1 MTHAGRVSG
10 EVPTGLPAAVPGGPP
25 GRLLGS
31 GRTADVY
38 GIDEA
43 WVLRR
48 DREGWEDSAALAAV
62 MTHVRRHGYPAP
74 AVRPSGSRADLVME
88 RLNGPTMLRAFGAGT
103 LDAEE
108 AGGVLAGLLRE
119 LHALPGRVS
128 ADARIL
134 HLDLHP
140 DNVILTPDGPR
151 VIDWAN
157 AEEGD
162 PGLDWGMSA
171 VILAQVAVSPQ
182 PIADPARAM
191 LTALLA
197 DPRDLTEEGL
207 AEALR
212 RRAANPTMSR
222 EETEL
227 LVPAAELIRTTAGR

>member
-1 MTHAGRVSG
+1 MPVT
-10 EVPTGLPAAVPGGPP
+10 

-38 GIDEA
+38 EIDEA

-48 DREGWEDSAALAAV
+48 DRDGWGDAAAEGAV
-62 MTHVRRHGYPAP
+62 MAHVREYGYPAP
-74 AVRPSGSRADLVME
+74 AVRPSSDGSRTDLVME
-88 RLNGPTMLRAFGAGT
+88 RLAGPTMLQAFVAGT

-108 AGGVLAGLLRE
+108 AGAVLARLLRA
-119 LHALPGRVS
+119 LHTVPGRVS

-157 AEEGD
+157 TEEGD

-171 VILAQVAVSPQ
+171 VILAQVAVSAQ
-182 PIADPARAM
+182 PIAAPALAM

-197 DPRDLTEEGL
+197 DPADLTDQGL
-207 AEALR
+207 TEALR
-212 RRAANPTMSR
+212 RRAANPTMST

-227 LVPAAELIRTTAGR
+227 LAPAGELIRSLAGWG

>member
-1 MTHAGRVSG
+1 MTHTGRVSG
-10 EVPTGLPAAVPGGPP
+10 EVPTGLPAGVPGGPP

-38 GIDEA
+38 EIDEA

-62 MTHVRRHGYPAP
+62 VTHVREHGYPAP
-74 AVRPSGSRADLVME
+74 AVRPSGSRSDLVME
-88 RLNGPTMLRAFGAGT
+88 RLDGPTMLQAFGAGT
-103 LDAEE
+103 LDADE
-108 AGGVLAGLLRE
+108 AGAVLARLLRE
-119 LHALPGRVS
+119 LHALPGRIS
-128 ADARIL
+128 ADAGIL

-197 DPRDLTEEGL
+197 DPSDLTEQGL

-227 LVPAAELIRTTAGR
+227 LVPAAELIRATAGC

>member
-1 MTHAGRVSG
+1 
-10 EVPTGLPAAVPGGPP
+10 
-25 GRLLGS
+25 
-31 GRTADVY
+31 VY
-38 GIDEA
+38 EIDEA

-48 DREGWEDSAALAAV
+48 DRDGWGDAAAEGAV
-62 MTHVRRHGYPAP
+62 MAHVREYGYPAP
-74 AVRPSGSRADLVME
+74 AVRPSPDGSRTDLVME
-88 RLNGPTMLRAFGAGT
+88 RLLGPTMLQAFVAGT

-108 AGGVLAGLLRE
+108 AGAVLARLLRA
-119 LHALPGRVS
+119 LHTVPGRVS

-157 AEEGD
+157 TEEGD

-171 VILAQVAVSPQ
+171 VILAQVAVSAQ
-182 PIADPARAM
+182 PIAAPARAM

-197 DPRDLTEEGL
+197 DSAGLTEQGL
-207 AEALR
+207 TEALR
-212 RRAANPTMSR
+212 RRAANPTMST

-227 LVPAAELIRTTAGR
+227 LAPAGELIRSLMG